1 MSPNVALII
10 RLVVAVL
17 FVAFLWAN
25 GLGSA
30 LTTIGTA
37 IRDRVVGADAIGA
50 VLGGR
55 P

>member
-1 MSPNVALII
+1 
-10 RLVVAVL
+10 VVAVL

-25 GLGSA
+25 GLGST
-30 LTTIGTA
+30 LVTIGTT
-37 IRDRVVGADAIGA
+37 IRDWVVGPGADAIRA